1 MNSTDSDFGKGDKDL
16 AVWKRKLDDSRNKT
30 LQKKENLLHLQ
41 DKQRE
46 LNKEQLDIN
55 SDDNP

>member
-1 MNSTDSDFGKGDKDL
+1 MTSTGTDFGTKTEKDL
-16 AVWKRKLDDSRNKT
+16 AVWRRN
-30 LQKKENLLHLQ
+30 LQ